1 MYFTDELKEIVFS
14 NDVTKRKYIC
24 GKDFKYFL
32 LYYFS
37 QYIKFPFAD
46 FHFEMFNNLETITEK
61 QIRELGFIMFR
72 ESAKTSIVKAYITW
86 CIIYKKKDFI
96 LVSSYEKENS
106 INTIV
111 DVINNLVANK
121 KILSDFGQI
130 VKLSKDKDDD
140 KKRAKRQSVFD
151 MENGVRIIALSTQES
166 PRGNNNDSFRPDL
179 IVFDDTE
186 NFKTKNSEKI
196 TLQIIAHMEEA
207 LTAGNLAELGVI
219 YMGNYITDKGSVQW
233 LINRSKT
240 DTKIKVQ
247 NVPIMIDKVPTWDGK
262 YCLTDEE
269 AEETGKISIESIE
282 RMVAPSVFQA
292 EFMNNPF
299 AADGNV
305 FSKTWFKY
313 ITSEELK
320 NKVTRTY
327 ITIDTATSDKK
338 GDYTGVIVNKVDSD
352 GIWNVE
358 AYRYRVNALDLVNN
372 LFALYNVHKPISI
385 GIEKT
390 TYTLGFMNFLEQE
403 MRKRQVFLPIVE
415 LKHGGTKKE
424 QRIRDNLETRYASS
438 SIKHV
443 QGFTHELEDELL
455 KFPHSL
461 HDDLIDALSYQDQV
475 VKSYKPISVSYTKV
489 YKF

>member
-46 FHFEMFNNLETITEK
+46 FHFEMFENLNLISEK
-61 QIRELGFIMFR
+61 KIRELGFIMFR

-86 CIIYKKKDFI
+86 CILYKKKEFI

-106 INTIV
+106 VNTIV

-121 KILSDFGQI
+121 KITSDFGQI

-151 MENGVRIIALSTQES
+151 MENGVRIIAISTQES
-166 PRGNNNDSFRPDL
+166 PRGNNNDSYRPDL

-186 NFKTKNSEKI
+186 NFKTKNSDKV
-196 TLQIIAHMEEA
+196 THQIIAHMEEA

-233 LINRSKT
+233 LINRST
-240 DTKIKVQ
+240 MDNKIKIQ
-247 NVPIMIDKVPTWDGK
+247 NVPIMVDKVPLWSGK
-262 YCLTDEE
+262 YTLTDEE
-269 AEETGKISIESIE
+269 ADGTGKVSIESIE
-282 RMVAPSVFQA
+282 RMVSPSVFQA
-292 EFMNNPF
+292 EYMNNPF
-299 AADGNV
+299 AVDGSI
-305 FSKTWFKY
+305 FKKEWFKY
-313 ITSEELK
+313 IEQEDLK
-320 NKVTRTY
+320 KKQGRVY

-338 GDYTGVIVNKVDSD
+338 GDYTGVIINKVDSD
-352 GIWNVE
+352 DIWNIE

-372 LFALYNVHKPISI
+372 LFSLYNIHKPISI
-385 GIEKT
+385 GIERT

-424 QRIRDNLETRYASS
+424 QRIRDNLETRYASN
-438 SIKHV
+438 SIRHV
-443 QGFTHELEDELL
+443 KGFTHELEDELI
-455 KFPHSL
+455 KFPNSL
-461 HDDLIDALSYQDQV
+461 HDDLVDALSYQDQV
-475 VKSYKPISVSYTKV
+475 VKSYKPISVSYTNV